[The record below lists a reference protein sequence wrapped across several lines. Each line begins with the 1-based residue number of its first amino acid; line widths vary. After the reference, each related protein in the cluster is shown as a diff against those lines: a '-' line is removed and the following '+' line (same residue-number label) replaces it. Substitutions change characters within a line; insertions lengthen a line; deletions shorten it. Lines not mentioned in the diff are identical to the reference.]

1 MAHNLSKDFIMMTRK
16 KLMTLLYLFA
26 MAGLLVWFAYAKGW
40 ILANFPSVT
49 PEKAITLLAQ
59 NDDNIS
65 LLDVRSP
72 EEFKSGHL
80 AGATLIPLGKLKE
93 NLDKLAP
100 LKEKT
105 LLVYC
110 RSGMR
115 SISASRI
122 LQKHGFHPVNIKGGI
137 IGLSKTG
144 VEIVKIP

>member
-1 MAHNLSKDFIMMTRK
+1 MTKGFLFMTRK

-26 MAGLLVWFAYAKGW
+26 MAGLLAWFAYAKGW

-72 EEFKSGHL
+72 KEFQSGHL
-80 AGATLIPLGKLKE
+80 TGATLIPLGRLE
-93 NLDKLAP
+93 ESLDKLAP
-100 LKEKT
+100 LKRKT
-105 LLVYC
+105 VLVYC

-115 SISASRI
+115 SIAASRI

-137 IGLSKTG
+137 IGLSAAKA
-144 VEIVKIP
+144 EIVK

>member
-1 MAHNLSKDFIMMTRK
+1 LKDFILMTRK

-26 MAGLLVWFAYAKGW
+26 MAGLFTWFAYAKGW

-49 PEKAITLLAQ
+49 PDKAITLLAQ
-59 NDDNIS
+59 NDDNIL

-80 AGATLIPLGKLKE
+80 AGATLIPLGKLEKS
-93 NLDKLAP
+93 LDKLSP
-100 LKEKT
+100 IKGKT

-115 SISASRI
+115 SVAAARI
-122 LQKHGFHPVNIKGGI
+122 LQKHGFHPVNIKEGI
-137 IGLSKTG
+137 IGLTAAKA
-144 VEIVKIP
+144 EIVK

>member
-1 MAHNLSKDFIMMTRK
+1 MTKGFLFMTRK

-26 MAGLLVWFAYAKGW
+26 MAGLLAWFAYAKGW

-49 PEKAITLLAQ
+49 PERAITLLAQ

-72 EEFKSGHL
+72 KEFQSGHL
-80 AGATLIPLGKLKE
+80 TGATLIPLGKLE
-93 NLDKLAP
+93 ESLDKLAP
-100 LKEKT
+100 LKGKT
-105 LLVYC
+105 ILVYC

-115 SISASRI
+115 SIAASRI

-137 IGLSKTG
+137 IGLSAAK
-144 VEIVKIP
+144 VEIVK

>member
-1 MAHNLSKDFIMMTRK
+1 MTKGFLFMTRK

-40 ILANFPSVT
+40 ILANFPSVA

-59 NDDNIS
+59 DDDNIS

-72 EEFKSGHL
+72 KEFKSGHL
-80 AGATLIPLGKLKE
+80 TGATLIPLGNLEE
-93 NLDKLAP
+93 NLDKLTP
-100 LKEKT
+100 LKGKT
-105 LLVYC
+105 ILVYC

-115 SISASRI
+115 SIAASRI

-137 IGLSKTG
+137 IGLSAAK
-144 VEIVKIP
+144 VEIVK

>member
-1 MAHNLSKDFIMMTRK
+1 MTKGFLFMTRK

-26 MAGLLVWFAYAKGW
+26 MAGLLAWFAYAKGW

-49 PEKAITLLAQ
+49 PERAITLLAQ

-72 EEFKSGHL
+72 KEFQSGHL
-80 AGATLIPLGKLKE
+80 TGATLIPLGRLE
-93 NLDKLAP
+93 ESLDKLAP
-100 LKEKT
+100 LKGKT
-105 LLVYC
+105 ILVYC

-115 SISASRI
+115 SIAASRI

-137 IGLSKTG
+137 IGLSAAKA
-144 VEIVKIP
+144 EIVK

>member
-1 MAHNLSKDFIMMTRK
+1 MTKGFLFMTRK

-26 MAGLLVWFAYAKGW
+26 MAGLLAWFAYAKGW

-49 PEKAITLLAQ
+49 PEKAIALLAQ

-72 EEFKSGHL
+72 KEFQSGHL
-80 AGATLIPLGKLKE
+80 AGATLIPLGKLE
-93 NLDKLAP
+93 ESLDKLAP
-100 LKEKT
+100 LKGKT
-105 LLVYC
+105 VLVYC

-115 SISASRI
+115 SIAASRI

-137 IGLSKTG
+137 IGLSAAKA
-144 VEIVKIP
+144 EIVR